1 METRRQGLGLLTAL
15 CLLMGVLL
23 IIQLWL
29 VSAALDALLSRELG
43 VLVPSA
49 IVSAALCA
57 VNAALLW
64 YVFAFDRQANRNSVD
79 E

>member
-1 METRRQGLGLLTAL
+1 VETRRQGLGLITAL
-15 CLLMGVLL
+15 CLLIGVVL

-29 VSAALDALLSRELG
+29 VSAALDALLGGDNS

-49 IVSAALCA
+49 IVSLALFLLDA
-57 VNAALLW
+57 GLLW
-64 YVFAFDRQANRNSVD
+64 YVLAFDRRVRRSQPD

>member
-1 METRRQGLGLLTAL
+1 METRRQGLSLLTAL
-15 CLLMGVLL
+15 CLLIGVLL

-29 VSAALDALLSRELG
+29 VSAALDALLSGDLG

-49 IVSAALCA
+49 IVSAALA
-57 VNAALLW
+57 AANAGLLL
-64 YVFAFDRQANRNSVD
+64 YVLAFNRRARSFR